1 MAGLPVVAW
10 SAAAPNG
17 SNRHVGT
24 GHARGLAAHVQRA
37 ATAAGGEG
45 EEGAA
50 AAGDVLASWPLPG
63 SIAARTVMVDAA
75 SIVFA
80 ERGENYCAVRP
91 ADGRRRRGASGSEK
105 RPRRRRSR
113 RWRGTSRR
121 PGARTRRCGPVVLE

>member
-1 MAGLPVVAW
+1 MSERHVESSMAGLPVVAW

-50 AAGDVLASWPLPG
+50 AAGDVLG
-63 SIAARTVMVDAA
+63 
-75 SIVFA
+75 
-80 ERGENYCAVRP
+80 RGRCP
-91 ADGRRRRGASGSEK
+91 A
-105 RPRRRRSR
+105 RSR
-113 RWRGTSRR
+113 R
-121 PGARTRRCGPVVLE
+121 AR